1 MSLMDN
7 VSAKLKYIYNQAVV
21 RKDLILHGHIGRLPR
36 FIAEYLIAK
45 ACGDQVTP
53 ECLKKVSELVE
64 KYYREPQEKDK
75 VKFDLVKN
83 GKVELIAEIKVE
95 KDVESGLNFAN
106 LLNIPIEDPIIIPD
120 DIVEQNPR
128 LLEMGLWGKVAIEYN
143 PDRSIKM
150 TVTDFK
156 PFQIAN
162 VDLNQF
168 AKGRKEFTTQEWIDI
183 LISTIGYN
191 PTLLPQRKKLIILTR
206 LLPLVEENLNL
217 MELGPR
223 NTGKTYVFSNSSFY
237 ARIFSGGK
245 VSPAVLIWNLQR
257 DSPGE
262 IPTRDCVVFDEI
274 GKIEFMNAAEM
285 MGKLKH
291 FMALGEYERG
301 KRKGSSG
308 CSLTFLGNV
317 DVSGERPIEEFTYVL
332 PEDLRETAF
341 IDRIHGFIPGWEIPK
356 VGKAEVYLSRYY
368 GFATDYFSEIMH
380 QMRRK
385 HEFIAQISNLI
396 ELQNVDRR
404 DQIAIERVS
413 SGMLKL
419 IAPHGEP
426 TDEDLKLAL
435 EIAIEYRQRIAEWLH
450 YMAPGEYP
458 MKKIGYKVRG

>member
-1 MSLMDN
+1 MDD
-7 VSAKLKYIYNQAVV
+7 VSSRLKYIFGQAAVK
-21 RKDLILHGHIGRLPR
+21 KDLILHGHIGRLPR

-45 ACGDQVTP
+45 ACGDQITT

-75 VKFDLVKN
+75 VKFDIVKN
-83 GKVELIAEIKVE
+83 AIVELIAEIKVE
-95 KDVESGLNFAN
+95 KDVETGLNFVN
-106 LLNIPIEDPIIIPD
+106 ILNIPIDDPIIISD
-120 DIVEQNPR
+120 YIVEQNPR
-128 LLEMGLWGKVAIEYN
+128 LLEMGLWGKITIEYN
-143 PDRSIKM
+143 PSSSIKM
-150 TVTDFK
+150 NVTDFK

-162 VDLNQF
+162 VNLNEF
-168 AKGRKEFTTQEWIDI
+168 IKGRREFTTDEWIDI

-191 PTLLPQRKKLIILTR
+191 PTLLQKRKKLIILTR
-206 LLPLVEENLNL
+206 LIPLVEENVNL

-223 NTGKTYVFSNSSFY
+223 NTGKTYIFSNSSFY

-308 CSLTFLGNV
+308 CSLVFLGNI
-317 DVSGERPIEEFTYVL
+317 DVSGEKPIEEFTYVL
-332 PEDLRETAF
+332 PEDMRESAF
-341 IDRIHGFIPGWEIPK
+341 IDRIHGFVPGWEIPK
-356 VGKAEVYLSRYY
+356 IGRADVYLSKYY

-380 QMRRK
+380 QMRKK
-385 HEFIAQISNLI
+385 HEFIGYISDRI
-396 ELQNVDRR
+396 EFQNVDRR
-404 DQIAIERVS
+404 DEIGIERIA
-413 SGMLKL
+413 SGLLKL
-419 IAPHGEP
+419 LAPHGEFE
-426 TDEDLKLAL
+426 DEDLKLSL
-435 EIAIEYRQRIAEWLH
+435 EIAIEYRQKIAEWLH

-458 MKKIGYKVRG
+458 LKKIGYVIKG

>member
-1 MSLMDN
+1 MSNIDN
-7 VSAKLKYIYNQAVV
+7 VSSKLKYIYDQAVV
-21 RKDLILHGHIGRLPR
+21 RKDLILHGHIGRMPR

-45 ACGDQVTP
+45 ACGDQVTT

-64 KYYREPQEKDK
+64 KYYREPQEKDR
-75 VKFDLVKN
+75 VKFDIVKN
-83 GKVELIAEIKVE
+83 GRVELIAEIKVE
-95 KDVESGLNFAN
+95 KDVETGLNFAT
-106 LLNIPIEDPIIIPD
+106 LLNIPIEDPITIPD
-120 DIVEQNPR
+120 DMVEQNSR
-128 LLEMGLWGKVAIEYN
+128 LLEMGLWGKVTLEYN
-143 PDRSIKM
+143 ASSTIKM

-162 VDLNQF
+162 VDLNEF
-168 AKGRKEFTTQEWIDI
+168 AKGRKEFTTDEWIDM

-191 PTLLPQRKKLIILTR
+191 PTLLPKRKKLIVLTR
-206 LLPLVEENLNL
+206 LLPLIEENVNL

-223 NTGKTYVFSNSSFY
+223 NTGKTYIFSNSSFY

-245 VSPAVLIWNLQR
+245 VSPAVLIWNLLR

-262 IPTRDCVVFDEI
+262 IPTRDCVVFDEV

-291 FMALGEYERG
+291 FMALSEYERG

-308 CSLTFLGNV
+308 CSLAFLGNV

-332 PEDLRETAF
+332 PEDMRESAF

-356 VGKAEVYLSRYY
+356 VGRAEAYLSRYY

-380 QMRRK
+380 QLRRK
-385 HEFIAQISNLI
+385 HEFIGYISDKI

-404 DQIAIERVS
+404 DEIGIERVA
-413 SGMLKL
+413 SGLLKL
-419 IAPHGEP
+419 IAPHSEFE
-426 TDEDLKLAL
+426 DEYLKLSL
-435 EIAIEYRQRIAEWLH
+435 ELAIEYRQRIADWLH
-450 YMAPGEYP
+450 YIAPGEFT
-458 MKKIGYKVRG
+458 MKKIGYRVKG

>member
-1 MSLMDN
+1 MSNMDN
-7 VSAKLKYIYNQAVV
+7 VSSKLKYIYDQAVV
-21 RKDLILHGHIGRLPR
+21 RKDLILHGHIGRMPR

-45 ACGDQVTP
+45 ACGDQVTT

-64 KYYREPQEKDK
+64 KYYREPQEKDR

-83 GKVELIAEIKVE
+83 GRVELIAEIKVE
-95 KDVESGLNFAN
+95 KDVETGLNFAN
-106 LLNIPIEDPIIIPD
+106 LLNIPIEDPITIPD
-120 DIVEQNPR
+120 DMVESNPR
-128 LLEMGLWGKVAIEYN
+128 LLEMGLWGKVSIDYN
-143 PDRSIKM
+143 PSSTIKM

-162 VDLNQF
+162 VDINEF
-168 AKGRKEFTTQEWIDI
+168 AKGRKEFTTDEWIGI

-191 PTLLPQRKKLIILTR
+191 PTLLSKRKKLIILTR
-206 LLPLVEENLNL
+206 LLPLIEENVNL

-223 NTGKTYVFSNSSFY
+223 NTGKTYIFSNSSFY

-245 VSPAVLIWNLQR
+245 VSPAVLIWNLLR

-262 IPTRDCVVFDEI
+262 IPTRDCVVFDEV

-291 FMALGEYERG
+291 FMSLSEYERG

-308 CSLTFLGNV
+308 CSLAFLGNV

-332 PEDLRETAF
+332 PEDMRESAF

-385 HEFIAQISNLI
+385 HEFIGYIGDKI

-404 DQIAIERVS
+404 DEIGIERVA
-413 SGMLKL
+413 SGLLKL
-419 IAPHGEP
+419 IAPQGEFE
-426 TDEDLKLAL
+426 DEHLKLAL
-435 EIAIEYRQRIAEWLH
+435 ELAIEYRQKIADWLH
-450 YMAPGEYP
+450 YIAPGEFQ
-458 MKKIGYKVRG
+458 MKKIGYRVKG

>member
-1 MSLMDN
+1 MSNMDN
-7 VSAKLKYIYNQAVV
+7 VSAKLKYIYDQAVV
-21 RKDLILHGHIGRLPR
+21 KKDLILHGHIGRLPR

-45 ACGDQVTP
+45 VCGDQITP
-53 ECLKKVSELVE
+53 EGLKKVSELVE
-64 KYYREPQEKDK
+64 KYYREPQEKDR

-83 GKVELIAEIKVE
+83 GKVDLIAELKVE
-95 KDVESGLNFAN
+95 KDIETGLNFAN
-106 LLNIPIEDPIIIPD
+106 LLNIPIEDPIVIPD
-120 DIVEQNPR
+120 HIVEEYPR
-128 LLEMGLWGKVAIEYN
+128 LLEMGLWGKVSIEYN
-143 PDRSIKM
+143 PSRAIKM
-150 TVTDFK
+150 QVTDFK

-162 VDLNQF
+162 VDLEEF
-168 AKGRKEFTTQEWIDI
+168 AKGRREFTTQEWINI

-191 PTLLPQRKKLIILTR
+191 PTVLPQRKKIVILTR
-206 LLPLVEENLNL
+206 LLPLVEENLNM

-237 ARIFSGGK
+237 VRIFSGGK

-257 DSPGE
+257 DTPGE
-262 IPTRDCVVFDEI
+262 MPTRDCVIFDEVS
-274 GKIEFMNAAEM
+274 KIEFMNAAEM

-291 FMALGEYERG
+291 FMASGEYERG

-308 CSLTFLGNV
+308 CSLAFLGNV

-332 PEDLRETAF
+332 PEDMRDSAF
-341 IDRIHGFIPGWEIPK
+341 IDRLHGFIPGWEVPK
-356 VGKAEVYLSRYY
+356 VGRADVYLSRYY

-380 QMRRK
+380 QLRKK
-385 HEFIAQISNLI
+385 HEFTAYISSRV

-404 DQIAIERVS
+404 DQIAIERVA

-419 IAPHGEP
+419 LAPHCDIA
-426 TDEDLKLAL
+426 DEELKIAL
-435 EIAIEYRQRIAEWLH
+435 DIAIEYRQRVAEWLH